1 MGLPDNAAKADHQLR
16 RQLSLRDLVL
26 AQVLCVV
33 GTMWVGVAA
42 GLGKAQTLLW
52 LGAMLVFYVPM
63 AASVIALNRAMPL
76 EGGLYV
82 WAHKAFG
89 NLGGFLTAWNLWFY
103 GIAVTASI
111 LFGIP
116 SELAYMIG
124 PSAAWLPENRMASMA
139 IVTALIVVLTAAE
152 MRGLEIG
159 KWIHNAGAV
168 AIMLVFAA
176 LIGLGP
182 WAVIRHVPVHSA

>member
-1 MGLPDNAAKADHQLR
+1 MDGVEDAAKPQHQLC
-16 RQLSLRDLVL
+16 RQLNLRDLVL
-26 AQVLCVV
+26 SQVLCVV

-42 GLGKAQTLLW
+42 GLGKAQTLMW
-52 LGAMLVFYVPM
+52 VGAMVLFYVPM
-63 AASVIALNRAMPL
+63 SGSVIALNRAMPL

-111 LFGIP
+111 LNGIP
-116 SELAYMIG
+116 SELAYLIG
-124 PSAAWLPENRMASMA
+124 PKAAWLPENRLVSIE
-139 IVTALIVVLTAAE
+139 IVVALILLLTAAE
-152 MRGLEIG
+152 IRGLEIG

-168 AIMLVFAA
+168 AIMLVFLA
-176 LIGLGP
+176 
-182 WAVIRHVPVHSA
+182 